1 MLRLDSISKKFGGV
15 RAVSQVSL
23 ELSDGDVLG
32 LIGPNGAGKS
42 TLINLITG
50 LLTPDEGQIYL
61 SNLNI
66 TSKKPFERARLGLAR
81 TFQNLRIYPNLSVG
95 QNIEVASI
103 SSNYSSRT
111 MNFDLD
117 KIITMINMDM
127 IGRMKDSSVTVGGV
141 GTSPLFE
148 RLIDSLKVDRS
159 FNLSVSSQGF
169 GPSDHA
175 SFYSESIPVLFFF
188 SGVHDDYHTPKDT
201 WKHINLQGTTDI
213 VNLVYDVAY
222 HLTRAPTRP
231 SFKEAGPKQSQ
242 RSMGGGLTVHRAT

>member
-15 RAVSQVSL
+15 KAVSQVSL

-50 LLTPDEGQIYL
+50 LLTPDEGQIFL
-61 SNLNI
+61 SDLNI
-66 TSKKPFERARLGLAR
+66 TSKKPYERARLGLAR

-117 KIITMINMDM
+117 KIINIFDLDDKIDLASEELSYGHLRRLEIVRALALN
-127 IGRMKDSSVTVGGV
+127 
-141 GTSPLFE
+141 PLVLLLDE
-148 RLIDSLKVDRS
+148 PAAGMNENETKELSNSLKWVQ
-159 FNLSVSSQGF
+159 NNIACAIIVI
-169 GPSDHA
+169 DHDLKFIMGVCDKITVMNMGEVIA
-175 SFYSESIPVLFFF
+175 SGKPNEISNNKRV
-188 SGVHDDYHTPKDT
+188 
-201 WKHINLQGTTDI
+201 
-213 VNLVYDVAY
+213 
-222 HLTRAPTRP
+222 
-231 SFKEAGPKQSQ
+231 KEAYIG
-242 RSMGGGLTVHRAT
+242 H

>member
-15 RAVSQVSL
+15 KAVSQVSL

-42 TLINLITG
+42 TLINLITR

-117 KIITMINMDM
+117 KIINIFDLDDKIDLASEELSYGHLRRLEIVRALALN
-127 IGRMKDSSVTVGGV
+127 
-141 GTSPLFE
+141 PLVLLLDE
-148 RLIDSLKVDRS
+148 PAAGMNENETKELSNSLKWVQ
-159 FNLSVSSQGF
+159 NNIACAIIVI
-169 GPSDHA
+169 DHDLKFIMGVCDKITVMNMGEVIA
-175 SFYSESIPVLFFF
+175 SGKPNEISNNKRV
-188 SGVHDDYHTPKDT
+188 
-201 WKHINLQGTTDI
+201 
-213 VNLVYDVAY
+213 
-222 HLTRAPTRP
+222 
-231 SFKEAGPKQSQ
+231 KEAYIG
-242 RSMGGGLTVHRAT
+242 H

>member
-15 RAVSQVSL
+15 KAVSQVSL

-61 SNLNI
+61 SHLNI
-66 TSKKPFERARLGLAR
+66 TSKKPYERARLGLAR

-103 SSNYSSRT
+103 SSNYSFRN

-117 KIITMINMDM
+117 KIINIFDLEEKIDLASEELSYGHLRRLEIVRALALN
-127 IGRMKDSSVTVGGV
+127 
-141 GTSPLFE
+141 PLVLLLDE
-148 RLIDSLKVDRS
+148 PAAGMNENETKELSNSLKWVQNNIACS
-159 FNLSVSSQGF
+159 IIVI
-169 GPSDHA
+169 DHDLKFIMGVCDKITVMNMGEVIA
-175 SFYSESIPVLFFF
+175 SGKPNEISNNKRV
-188 SGVHDDYHTPKDT
+188 
-201 WKHINLQGTTDI
+201 
-213 VNLVYDVAY
+213 
-222 HLTRAPTRP
+222 
-231 SFKEAGPKQSQ
+231 KEAYIG
-242 RSMGGGLTVHRAT
+242 H

>member
-15 RAVSQVSL
+15 KAVSQVSL

-117 KIITMINMDM
+117 KIINIFDLDDKIDLASEELSYGHLRRLEIVRALALN
-127 IGRMKDSSVTVGGV
+127 
-141 GTSPLFE
+141 PLVLLLDE
-148 RLIDSLKVDRS
+148 PAAGMNENETKELSNSLKWVQ
-159 FNLSVSSQGF
+159 NNIACAIMVI
-169 GPSDHA
+169 DHDLKFIMGVCDKITVMNMGEVIA
-175 SFYSESIPVLFFF
+175 SGKPNEISNNKRV
-188 SGVHDDYHTPKDT
+188 
-201 WKHINLQGTTDI
+201 
-213 VNLVYDVAY
+213 
-222 HLTRAPTRP
+222 
-231 SFKEAGPKQSQ
+231 KEAYIG
-242 RSMGGGLTVHRAT
+242 H

>member
-15 RAVSQVSL
+15 KAVSQVSL

-103 SSNYSSRT
+103 SSNYSSRI

-117 KIITMINMDM
+117 KIINIFDLDDKIDLASEELSYGHLRRLEIVRALALN
-127 IGRMKDSSVTVGGV
+127 
-141 GTSPLFE
+141 PLVLLLDE
-148 RLIDSLKVDRS
+148 PAAGMNENETKELSNSLKWVQ
-159 FNLSVSSQGF
+159 NNIACAIIII
-169 GPSDHA
+169 DHDLKFIMGVCDKITVMNMGEVIA
-175 SFYSESIPVLFFF
+175 SGKPNEISNNKRV
-188 SGVHDDYHTPKDT
+188 
-201 WKHINLQGTTDI
+201 
-213 VNLVYDVAY
+213 
-222 HLTRAPTRP
+222 
-231 SFKEAGPKQSQ
+231 KEAYIG
-242 RSMGGGLTVHRAT
+242 H

>member
-15 RAVSQVSL
+15 KAVSQVSL

-61 SNLNI
+61 SDLNI
-66 TSKKPFERARLGLAR
+66 TSKKPYERARLGLAR

-117 KIITMINMDM
+117 EITHIFDLDDKIDLASEELSYGHLRRLEIVRALALN
-127 IGRMKDSSVTVGGV
+127 
-141 GTSPLFE
+141 PLVLLLDE
-148 RLIDSLKVDRS
+148 PAAGMNENETQELSNSLKWVQ
-159 FNLSVSSQGF
+159 NNIACAIIVI
-169 GPSDHA
+169 DHDLKFIMGVCDKITVMNMGEVIA
-175 SFYSESIPVLFFF
+175 SGKPNEISNNKRV
-188 SGVHDDYHTPKDT
+188 
-201 WKHINLQGTTDI
+201 
-213 VNLVYDVAY
+213 
-222 HLTRAPTRP
+222 
-231 SFKEAGPKQSQ
+231 KEAYIG
-242 RSMGGGLTVHRAT
+242 H

>member
-15 RAVSQVSL
+15 KAVSQVSL

-61 SNLNI
+61 SDLNI

-117 KIITMINMDM
+117 EIIHIFDLDDKIDLASEELSYGHLRRLEIVRALALN
-127 IGRMKDSSVTVGGV
+127 
-141 GTSPLFE
+141 PLVLLLDE
-148 RLIDSLKVDRS
+148 PAAGMNENETKELSNSLKWVQ
-159 FNLSVSSQGF
+159 NNIACAIIVI
-169 GPSDHA
+169 DHDLKFIMGVCDKITVMNMGEVIA
-175 SFYSESIPVLFFF
+175 SGKPNEISNNKRV
-188 SGVHDDYHTPKDT
+188 
-201 WKHINLQGTTDI
+201 
-213 VNLVYDVAY
+213 
-222 HLTRAPTRP
+222 
-231 SFKEAGPKQSQ
+231 KEAYIG
-242 RSMGGGLTVHRAT
+242 H

>member
-15 RAVSQVSL
+15 KAVSQVSL

-61 SNLNI
+61 SDLNI
-66 TSKKPFERARLGLAR
+66 TSKKPYERARLGLAR

-117 KIITMINMDM
+117 EITHIFDLDDKIDLASEELSYGHLRRLEIVRALALN
-127 IGRMKDSSVTVGGV
+127 
-141 GTSPLFE
+141 PLVLLLDE
-148 RLIDSLKVDRS
+148 PAAGMNENETKELSNSLKWVQ
-159 FNLSVSSQGF
+159 NNIACAIIVI
-169 GPSDHA
+169 DHDLKFIMGVCDKITVMNMGEVIA
-175 SFYSESIPVLFFF
+175 SGKPNEISNNKRV
-188 SGVHDDYHTPKDT
+188 
-201 WKHINLQGTTDI
+201 
-213 VNLVYDVAY
+213 
-222 HLTRAPTRP
+222 
-231 SFKEAGPKQSQ
+231 KEAYIG
-242 RSMGGGLTVHRAT
+242 H

>member
-15 RAVSQVSL
+15 KAVSQVSL
-23 ELSDGDVLG
+23 ELRDGDVLG

-61 SNLNI
+61 SDLNI
-66 TSKKPFERARLGLAR
+66 TSKKPYERARLGLAR

-117 KIITMINMDM
+117 KIINIFDLDDKIDLASEELSYGHLRRLEIVRALALN
-127 IGRMKDSSVTVGGV
+127 
-141 GTSPLFE
+141 PLVLLLDE
-148 RLIDSLKVDRS
+148 PAAGMNENETKELSNSLKWVQ
-159 FNLSVSSQGF
+159 NNIACAIIVI
-169 GPSDHA
+169 DHDLKFIMGVCDKITVMNMGEVIA
-175 SFYSESIPVLFFF
+175 SGKPNEISNNKRV
-188 SGVHDDYHTPKDT
+188 
-201 WKHINLQGTTDI
+201 
-213 VNLVYDVAY
+213 
-222 HLTRAPTRP
+222 
-231 SFKEAGPKQSQ
+231 KEAYIG
-242 RSMGGGLTVHRAT
+242 H

>member
-15 RAVSQVSL
+15 KAVSQVSL

-111 MNFDLD
+111 MNFHLD
-117 KIITMINMDM
+117 KIINIFDLEDKIDLASEELSYGHLRRLEIVRALALN
-127 IGRMKDSSVTVGGV
+127 
-141 GTSPLFE
+141 PLVLLLDE
-148 RLIDSLKVDRS
+148 PAAGMNENETKELSNSLKWVQ
-159 FNLSVSSQGF
+159 NNIACAIIVI
-169 GPSDHA
+169 DHDLKFIMGVCDKITVMNMGEVIA
-175 SFYSESIPVLFFF
+175 SGKPNEISNNKRV
-188 SGVHDDYHTPKDT
+188 
-201 WKHINLQGTTDI
+201 
-213 VNLVYDVAY
+213 
-222 HLTRAPTRP
+222 
-231 SFKEAGPKQSQ
+231 KEAYIG
-242 RSMGGGLTVHRAT
+242 H

>member
-15 RAVSQVSL
+15 KAVSQVSL

-61 SNLNI
+61 ANLNI
-66 TSKKPFERARLGLAR
+66 TSKKPYERARLGLAR

-117 KIITMINMDM
+117 KIINIFDLDDKIDLASEELSYGHLRRLEIVRALALN
-127 IGRMKDSSVTVGGV
+127 
-141 GTSPLFE
+141 PLVLLLDE
-148 RLIDSLKVDRS
+148 PAAGMNENETKELSNSLKWVQ
-159 FNLSVSSQGF
+159 NNIACAIIVI
-169 GPSDHA
+169 DHDLKFIMGVCDKITVMNMGEVIA
-175 SFYSESIPVLFFF
+175 SGKPNEISNNKRV
-188 SGVHDDYHTPKDT
+188 
-201 WKHINLQGTTDI
+201 
-213 VNLVYDVAY
+213 
-222 HLTRAPTRP
+222 
-231 SFKEAGPKQSQ
+231 KEAYIG
-242 RSMGGGLTVHRAT
+242 H

>member
-15 RAVSQVSL
+15 KAVSQVSL

-66 TSKKPFERARLGLAR
+66 TSKKPYERARLGLAR

-103 SSNYSSRT
+103 SSNYSSRN

-117 KIITMINMDM
+117 KIINI
-127 IGRMKDSSVTVGGV
+127 
-141 GTSPLFE
+141 
-148 RLIDSLKVDRS
+148 
-159 FNLSVSSQGF
+159 
-169 GPSDHA
+169 
-175 SFYSESIPVLFFF
+175 
-188 SGVHDDYHTPKDT
+188 
-201 WKHINLQGTTDI
+201 
-213 VNLVYDVAY
+213 
-222 HLTRAPTRP
+222 
-231 SFKEAGPKQSQ
+231 
-242 RSMGGGLTVHRAT
+242 

>member
-66 TSKKPFERARLGLAR
+66 TSKRPYERARLGLAR
-81 TFQNLRIYPNLSVG
+81 TFQNLRIDPNLSVG

-117 KIITMINMDM
+117 KIINIFDLDDK
-127 IGRMKDSSVTVGGV
+127 IDLSSEELSYGHLRRLEIVRALALN
-141 GTSPLFE
+141 PLVLLLDE
-148 RLIDSLKVDRS
+148 PAAGMNENETKELSNSLKWVQ
-159 FNLSVSSQGF
+159 NNIACAIIVI
-169 GPSDHA
+169 DHDLKFIMGVCDKITVMNMGEVIA
-175 SFYSESIPVLFFF
+175 SGKPNEISNNKRV
-188 SGVHDDYHTPKDT
+188 
-201 WKHINLQGTTDI
+201 
-213 VNLVYDVAY
+213 
-222 HLTRAPTRP
+222 
-231 SFKEAGPKQSQ
+231 KEAYIG
-242 RSMGGGLTVHRAT
+242 H

>member
-117 KIITMINMDM
+117 KIINIFDLDDKIDLASEELSYGHLRRLEIVRALALN
-127 IGRMKDSSVTVGGV
+127 
-141 GTSPLFE
+141 PLVLLLDE
-148 RLIDSLKVDRS
+148 PAAGMNENETKELSNSLKWVQ
-159 FNLSVSSQGF
+159 NNIACAIIVI
-169 GPSDHA
+169 DHDLKFIMGVCDKITVMNMGEVIA
-175 SFYSESIPVLFFF
+175 SGKPNEISNNKRV
-188 SGVHDDYHTPKDT
+188 
-201 WKHINLQGTTDI
+201 
-213 VNLVYDVAY
+213 
-222 HLTRAPTRP
+222 
-231 SFKEAGPKQSQ
+231 KEAYIG
-242 RSMGGGLTVHRAT
+242 H

>member
-15 RAVSQVSL
+15 KAVSQVSL

-103 SSNYSSRT
+103 SSNYSFRT

-117 KIITMINMDM
+117 KIINIFDLDDKIDLASEELSYGHLRRLEIVRALALN
-127 IGRMKDSSVTVGGV
+127 
-141 GTSPLFE
+141 PLVLLLDE
-148 RLIDSLKVDRS
+148 PAAGMNENETKELSNSLKWVQ
-159 FNLSVSSQGF
+159 NNIACAIIVI
-169 GPSDHA
+169 DHDLKFIMGVCDKITVMNMGEVIA
-175 SFYSESIPVLFFF
+175 SGKPNEISNNKRV
-188 SGVHDDYHTPKDT
+188 
-201 WKHINLQGTTDI
+201 
-213 VNLVYDVAY
+213 
-222 HLTRAPTRP
+222 
-231 SFKEAGPKQSQ
+231 KEAYIG
-242 RSMGGGLTVHRAT
+242 H

>member
-15 RAVSQVSL
+15 KAVSQVSL

-50 LLTPDEGQIYL
+50 LLTPDKGQIYL

-117 KIITMINMDM
+117 KIINIFDLDDKIDLASEELSYGHLRRLEIVRALALN
-127 IGRMKDSSVTVGGV
+127 
-141 GTSPLFE
+141 PLVLLLDE
-148 RLIDSLKVDRS
+148 PAAGMNENETKELSNSLKWVQ
-159 FNLSVSSQGF
+159 NNIACAIIVI
-169 GPSDHA
+169 DHDLKFIMGVCDKITVMNMGEVIA
-175 SFYSESIPVLFFF
+175 SGKPNEISNNKRV
-188 SGVHDDYHTPKDT
+188 
-201 WKHINLQGTTDI
+201 
-213 VNLVYDVAY
+213 
-222 HLTRAPTRP
+222 
-231 SFKEAGPKQSQ
+231 KEAYIG
-242 RSMGGGLTVHRAT
+242 H

>member
-15 RAVSQVSL
+15 KAVSQVSL

-117 KIITMINMDM
+117 KIINIFDLDDKIDLASEELSYGHLRRLEIVRALALN
-127 IGRMKDSSVTVGGV
+127 
-141 GTSPLFE
+141 PLVLLLDE
-148 RLIDSLKVDRS
+148 PAAGMNENETKELSNSLKWVQ
-159 FNLSVSSQGF
+159 NNIACAIIVI
-169 GPSDHA
+169 DHDLKFIMEVCDKITVMNMGEVIA
-175 SFYSESIPVLFFF
+175 TGKPNEISNNKRV
-188 SGVHDDYHTPKDT
+188 
-201 WKHINLQGTTDI
+201 
-213 VNLVYDVAY
+213 
-222 HLTRAPTRP
+222 
-231 SFKEAGPKQSQ
+231 KEAYIG
-242 RSMGGGLTVHRAT
+242 H